1 MQTLSANDAKTQFG
15 DLLLKVQRAPIQI
28 NKNGKP
34 VAVVISVDEY
44 KSIEALKLRLLQSK
58 AAKAKDDIYNGNM
71 IDGESFFDELESGKH
86 N

>member
-15 DLLLKVQRAPIQI
+15 DMLLKVQRAPIQI
-28 NKNGKP
+28 NKNGKA

-58 AAKAKDDIYNGNM
+58 AAKAKDDIYKGNM
-71 IDGESFFDELESGKH
+71 VDGESFFDELESGQH
-86 N
+86 D

>member
-44 KSIEALKLRLLQSK
+44 KSIEALKLCLLQSK

-71 IDGESFFDELESGKH
+71 VDDESFFDELESGKH
-86 N
+86 D